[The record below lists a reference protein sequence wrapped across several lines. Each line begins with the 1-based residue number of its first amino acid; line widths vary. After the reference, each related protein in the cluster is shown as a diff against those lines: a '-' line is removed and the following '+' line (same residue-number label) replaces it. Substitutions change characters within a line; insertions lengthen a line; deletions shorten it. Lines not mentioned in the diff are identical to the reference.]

1 MKRRA
6 IIQAVAGIAVASEAM
21 NTCAASLVPAQSTAI
36 QSRTLKFGHLHSPDS
51 AIHTGLTRAAS
62 VLDRAS
68 RGRLKL
74 EIFPSSQL
82 GSAIEMQKQMID
94 GSLDFILESAGAMAN
109 YQKSLSVLEAP
120 FMARDWA
127 HLSKMYESGFG
138 RREFGELE
146 KRRGIVRLGL
156 WYSGRRHF
164 TTSSV
169 ALRTPDDARGLK
181 LRVPQV
187 PLYLDMVKALGAT
200 PTPMTLSEVYT
211 SLKSGQTDGQ
221 ENPLPTIFNNKF
233 FEVQKYLNLTGHV
246 MLALMP
252 LTNAKLWNSLP
263 QQDKNLIKEAFEEAG
278 RISDQ
283 LTRAQEDELQV
294 ALSGKGMQIITSDRD
309 MFRRAME
316 SIYAKYEDAWGIGV
330 WQGMK
335 ILK

>member
-1 MKRRA
+1 MQRRSMIEKA
-6 IIQAVAGIAVASEAM
+6 AGIALASTALSGLSATM
-21 NTCAASLVPAQSTAI
+21 SSVPAAGS
-36 QSRTLKFGHLHSPDS
+36 QSRNLRFGHLHSSDS

-74 EIFPSSQL
+74 EVFPSSQL

-138 RREFGELE
+138 RREFSELE

-156 WYSGRRHF
+156 WYYGRRHF
-164 TTSSV
+164 TTSSI
-169 ALRTPDDARGLK
+169 ALRTPEDARGLK

-200 PTPMTLSEVYT
+200 PTPMTLSEVYA
-211 SLKSGQTDGQ
+211 SLKTGQTDGQ

-233 FEVQKYLNLTGHV
+233 FEVQKYLNLTGH
-246 MLALMP
+246 MLLALMP

-263 QQDKNLIKEAFEEAG
+263 QQDKGLVKEAFEEAG

-283 LTRAQEDELQV
+283 LTRVQEDELQA
-294 ALSGKGMQIITSDRD
+294 ALRAKGMQVIASDRD
-309 MFRRAME
+309 MFRRNME
-316 SIYAKYEDAWGIGV
+316 SVYAKYEDSWGIGV